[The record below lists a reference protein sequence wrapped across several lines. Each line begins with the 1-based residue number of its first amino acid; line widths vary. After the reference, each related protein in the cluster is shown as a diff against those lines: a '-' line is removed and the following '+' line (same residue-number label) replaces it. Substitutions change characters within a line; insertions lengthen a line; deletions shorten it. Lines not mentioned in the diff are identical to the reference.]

1 MSFNQSCRLRILT
14 EVAIFVILAVVMK
27 RLLDPVIWRF
37 SGPVSLITL
46 LGILSIYFRQTGQS
60 WRDYGL
66 IRMDKRRDWLLLLPR
81 AALTFVF
88 FAIAVAG
95 VMAIIN
101 GLDLTD
107 LRDVPDKVDKRW
119 GDVEGNLGKYLLW
132 LAIVWTAAAFG
143 EEMFFRGYLVTR
155 LRTAF
160 GDGRLAGLLAILLAA
175 AFFGYGHFYYQGWR
189 GLLMT
194 GAIGIAFGSAFLLF
208 RKNLYPIILLH
219 GIIDTLAFTALYFG
233 WED

>member
-1 MSFNQSCRLRILT
+1 MSLFRKFKLRIFA
-14 EVAIFVILAVVMK
+14 EVVVFAVLAVALK
-27 RLLDPVIWRF
+27 RLLDPLFWQF
-37 SGPVSLITL
+37 SGPVSLIIL
-46 LGILSIYFRQTGQS
+46 LSMLSIYFRQTQQS

-66 IRMDKRRDWLLLLPR
+66 IRMDQRRDWLLLLPR

-88 FAIAVAG
+88 FAIAVAS
-95 VMAIIN
+95 VMALIHS
-101 GLDLTD
+101 LDITFLK
-107 LRDVPDKVDKRW
+107 DVPDKVDERW

-132 LAIVWTAAAFG
+132 LSIVWTTAAFG

-155 LRTAF
+155 MEAAL
-160 GDGRLAGLLAILLAA
+160 GDGRLAAILAILLAA

-189 GLLMT
+189 GLIMT
-194 GAIGIAFGSAFLLF
+194 GAIGIAFGTAFLMF